1 MSISARSVLAPTN
14 QKIVINDIKTR
25 SKTQQNEVIIVR

>member
-1 MSISARSVLAPTN
+1 MISIPARSVLTPTN

-25 SKTQQNEVIIVR
+25 SKT